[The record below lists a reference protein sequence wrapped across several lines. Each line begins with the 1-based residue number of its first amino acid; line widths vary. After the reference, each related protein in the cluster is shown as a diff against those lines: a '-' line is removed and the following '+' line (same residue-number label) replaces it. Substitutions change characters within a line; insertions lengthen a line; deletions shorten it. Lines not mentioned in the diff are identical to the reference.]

1 MSKDLSNDWTSNVLE
16 MMFLLLDLGTR
27 RVCKLRSD
35 RKSCGV
41 KHFILIYQRLKSKA
55 LIHL

>member
-16 MMFLLLDLGTR
+16 MISLLLDLGTR
-27 RVCKLRSD
+27 RDSKLRSD

-41 KHFILIYQRLKSKA
+41 KHFILIPAFKK
-55 LIHL
+55 